1 MDEFYFWGW
10 VAWGIATV
18 IASTVALLAGL
29 WRDRREAQL
38 YVSIPCP
45 GCGALFGQGAYSTWH
60 IRTNRPWRH
69 RWRQGPY
76 LQCASCGMGYRYLAT
91 GELHPEQF
99 EEAATEL
106 LAKRQA
112 LGDISEP
119 GNQARGDGE

>member
-1 MDEFYFWGW
+1 
-10 VAWGIATV
+10 
-18 IASTVALLAGL
+18 
-29 WRDRREAQL
+29 
-38 YVSIPCP
+38 
-45 GCGALFGQGAYSTWH
+45 
-60 IRTNRPWRH
+60 
-69 RWRQGPY
+69 
-76 LQCASCGMGYRYLAT
+76 MGYRYLAT